1 MAFRTGRDPALCRG
15 SKRAGICDVSAVI
28 ILEVT
33 FYWNRQGIALM
44 RSSITTDEALGE
56 FTRRAGGPDVENR
69 NILAMLMERKSGE
82 IALDLAKEQYAKLK
96 SEVGGSPR

>member
-1 MAFRTGRDPALCRG
+1 MSSRAAL
-15 SKRAGICDVSAVI
+15 VVP
-28 ILEVT
+28 T
-33 FYWNRQGIALM
+33 F
-44 RSSITTDEALGE
+44 
-56 FTRRAGGPDVENR
+56 ENR